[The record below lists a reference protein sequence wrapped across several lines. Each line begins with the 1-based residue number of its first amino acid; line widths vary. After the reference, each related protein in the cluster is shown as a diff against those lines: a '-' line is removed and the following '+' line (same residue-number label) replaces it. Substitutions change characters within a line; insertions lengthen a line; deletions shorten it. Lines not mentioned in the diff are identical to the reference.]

1 MPNSLQSYNPHKIKL
16 LFRGFDLKVEELDR
30 SITLNQYANS
40 LFTSFSIDSPEF
52 EDKKGVFVFTVNGT
66 VVYVGMTND
75 SLRNV
80 IMGTYGKIIP
90 RKLHKDGQLTAC
102 RLSAFL
108 NKNHNKKIELWF
120 IECDD
125 KEKIK
130 QIKNE
135 LIDEYKPEI
144 NKRRRPTKWPYKKKS
159 KTVKAVH

>member
-1 MPNSLQSYNPHKIKL
+1 MIKKHDHKYQELYSDGRPQMPNSFQSYNPYKIKL
-16 LFRGFDLKVEELDR
+16 VFHGFDLKVEEPNK
-30 SITLNQYANS
+30 SIALNQNANS

-52 EDKKGVFVFTVNGT
+52 ENKKGVFVFTIDGT

-75 SLRNV
+75 SLKKV
-80 IMGTYGKIIP
+80 IMGTYGNIIP

-108 NKNHNKKIELWF
+108 NENHNKNIELWF

-135 LIDEYKPEI
+135 LIAAYNPEI
-144 NKRRRPTKWPYKKKS
+144 NRR
-159 KTVKAVH
+159 

>member
-16 LFRGFDLKVEELDR
+16 VFHGYDLEIEEPNK
-30 SITLNQYANS
+30 SIALNQYANS
-40 LFTSFSIDSPEF
+40 SFTSFSIEDSPF
-52 EDKKGVFVFTVNGT
+52 EDKKGVFIFTVDGNI
-66 VVYVGMTND
+66 VYVGMTND
-75 SLRNV
+75 SLKKV

-144 NKRRRPTKWPYKKKS
+144 NKRRRPTK
-159 KTVKAVH
+159 

>member
-1 MPNSLQSYNPHKIKL
+1 MTNTLHSYHPYKIKIV
-16 LFRGFDLKVEELDR
+16 FHGFDLKVVESNKAIEL
-30 SITLNQYANS
+30 NKYANS
-40 LFTSFSIDSPEF
+40 LFTSFSIDSPEY
-52 EDKKGVFVFTVNGT
+52 EDKKGVFVFTVDGT

-75 SLRNV
+75 SLKKV
-80 IMGTYGKIIP
+80 MMGTYGNIIP

-102 RLSAFL
+102 RLSACL

-144 NKRRRPTKWPYKKKS
+144 NKR
-159 KTVKAVH
+159 

>member
-16 LFRGFDLKVEELDR
+16 IFHGYDLKVEEPNK
-30 SITLNQYANS
+30 SIALNQYANS
-40 LFTSFSIDSPEF
+40 SFTSFSIDSPEF
-52 EDKKGVFVFTVNGT
+52 EDKKGVFFFTVDGNI
-66 VVYVGMTND
+66 VYVGMTND
-75 SLRNV
+75 SLKNV

-144 NKRRRPTKWPYKKKS
+144 KKNRRPTK
-159 KTVKAVH
+159 

>member
-1 MPNSLQSYNPHKIKL
+1 MYNTLQSYNPHKIKL
-16 LFRGFDLKVEELDR
+16 VFHGFDLKVVESNKAIELNKYTD
-30 SITLNQYANS
+30 S
-40 LFTSFSIDSPEF
+40 LFTSFTIDSSEF
-52 EDKKGVFVFTVNGT
+52 DDKKGVFVFTVDDT

-75 SLRNV
+75 SLKKV
-80 IMGTYGKIIP
+80 MIGTYGNIIP

-144 NKRRRPTKWPYKKKS
+144 NKR
-159 KTVKAVH
+159 

>member
-16 LFRGFDLKVEELDR
+16 LFDDCDLKIEEPNK
-30 SITLNQYANS
+30 SIALNQYANA

-52 EDKKGVFVFTVNGT
+52 EDKKGVFIFTVDGT

-75 SLRNV
+75 SLKKV
-80 IMGTYGKIIP
+80 IMRTYGNIIP

-108 NKNHNKKIELWF
+108 NENHNKNIDLWF
-120 IECDD
+120 IACDD
-125 KEKIK
+125 KEKNK

-144 NKRRRPTKWPYKKKS
+144 NKRKRRPTK
-159 KTVKAVH
+159 

>member
-1 MPNSLQSYNPHKIKL
+1 MTGILEKYNPHKIKL
-16 LFRGFDLKVEELDR
+16 LFDDCDLKIEEPNK
-30 SITLNQYANS
+30 SIALNQYANA
-40 LFTSFSIDSPEF
+40 LFTSFSIDSLEF

-108 NKNHNKKIELWF
+108 NKNHNKNIELWF

-125 KEKIK
+125 KENNKKIK
-130 QIKNE
+130 KE

-144 NKRRRPTKWPYKKKS
+144 NKRKRRPTK
-159 KTVKAVH
+159 

>member
-1 MPNSLQSYNPHKIKL
+1 MKSLQNNLIQWMVSKMSKPLLSYNLQKINL
-16 LFRGFDLKVEELDR
+16 IFHGFDIKVEE
-30 SITLNQYANS
+30 SNKNIELNQYTNA
-40 LFTSFSIDSPEF
+40 LFTSFSIDSPVF
-52 EDKKGVFVFTVNGT
+52 EDKKGVFIFTVYGT
-66 VVYVGMTND
+66 IVYVGMTND
-75 SLRNV
+75 SLKKV
-80 IMGTYGKIIP
+80 IMRTYGNIIP

-144 NKRRRPTKWPYKKKS
+144 NKR
-159 KTVKAVH
+159 